1 MRARVWGLLLCFL
14 LLPVVSA
21 YTTEEDTVTVAQI
34 LRNPSSYLAKEVVLQ
49 GKIIQIVE
57 KEVVDE
63 GTLWV
68 ALLSDGSTLGVA
80 YILGFT
86 KTGRVPIEGDRL
98 QLRCTVLG
106 VTTYETIAGSTNEA
120 VLCTHG
126 EYLGPIVFSD

>member
-1 MRARVWGLLLCFL
+1 MSVRIWGLFLCFL
-14 LLPVVSA
+14 LFPVVFA
-21 YTTEEDTVTVAQI
+21 CATEEATVTVAQI
-34 LRNPSSYLAKEVVLQ
+34 LGNPSHYLAKEVVLR

-57 KEVVDE
+57 KEVTAE

-86 KTGRVPIEGDRL
+86 KAGRVPIEGDRL
-98 QLRCTVLG
+98 QLRCAILG
-106 VTTYETIAGSTNEA
+106 VTTYETITGSTNEA
-120 VLCTHG
+120 VLCAHG